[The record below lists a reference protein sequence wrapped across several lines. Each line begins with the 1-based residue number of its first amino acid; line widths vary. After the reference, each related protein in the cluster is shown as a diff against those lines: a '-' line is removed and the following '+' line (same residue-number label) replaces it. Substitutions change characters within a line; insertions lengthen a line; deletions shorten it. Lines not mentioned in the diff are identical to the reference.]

1 MCACWGAPAP
11 LRHRSGTALAPPLP
25 PCTHPPIGLQAV
37 GGRMLQAITNVLQG
51 LDPESLAEE
60 SAEFLDELQQVLFQ
74 LSCQKKPGADAAVEV
89 RQPL

>member
-1 MCACWGAPAP
+1 
-11 LRHRSGTALAPPLP
+11 
-25 PCTHPPIGLQAV
+25 
-37 GGRMLQAITNVLQG
+37 MLQAITNVLQG